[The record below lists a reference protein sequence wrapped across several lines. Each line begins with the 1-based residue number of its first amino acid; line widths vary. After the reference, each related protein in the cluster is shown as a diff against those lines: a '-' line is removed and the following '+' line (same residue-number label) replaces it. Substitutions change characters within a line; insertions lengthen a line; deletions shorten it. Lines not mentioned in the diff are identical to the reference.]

1 MKCSKSIPKTHLQE
15 YKPTSRNNKVS
26 NNQPN
31 LPQSV
36 LEKEEETEAKV
47 NRRKELKRI
56 REDINKD
63 CSRNMK

>member
-36 LEKEEETEAKV
+36 LEKEEETEAV
-47 NRRKELKRI
+47 M
-56 REDINKD
+56 INK
-63 CSRNMK
+63 CLLLPELVNVL